1 MTNKKITVLF
11 DNTENDQL
19 PLYVEATWQ
28 EPQKAF
34 ITLDLR
40 NGEVD
45 ADYQPIG
52 DNGVPTSV
60 HNGVVLRFSIVPEN
74 TGESISKIIAHFED
88 QLLSIYKK
96 SQVKL
101 NSSNN
106 FVGCAAEGIDEEQLG
121 DEILFLSRDIGCM
134 SFDNRVDIGDEE
146 TLLDVIEVTPDTS
159 NLEQYVAQV
168 VKKMEA
174 NYFILEGSWTDS
186 EVVTLRVLEKLSQ
199 HTDCLNKNG
208 MIMLLDNI
216 DSHVIDGFSRNDIEQ
231 DDIDAAMSR
240 N

>member
-1 MTNKKITVLF
+1 MTNKKITVIF
-11 DNTENDQL
+11 NNTEKDEL
-19 PLYVEATWQ
+19 PLYVEVAGQ
-28 EPQKAF
+28 EPQNAF

-45 ADYQPIG
+45 ADYQALG
-52 DNGVPTSV
+52 DSGVPTSV
-60 HNGVVLRFSIVPEN
+60 HNSVVLRFNIVPEI
-74 TGESISKIIAHFED
+74 TGDSISKIIAHFED
-88 QLLSIYKK
+88 RLQSIYAK

-101 NSSNN
+101 IPFND
-106 FVGCAAEGIDEEQLG
+106 FIGCAADGVDLEQYG
-121 DEILFLSRDIGCM
+121 DEKLTLSIDIYNM
-134 SFDNRVDIGDEE
+134 SFDHRVVIGDEE
-146 TLLDVIEVTPDTS
+146 TLYATIEVTPDTS

-186 EVVTLRVLEKLSQ
+186 EVVTLRVLETLSK

-216 DSHVIDGFSRNDIEQ
+216 DSHDIDDFSRN
-231 DDIDAAMSR
+231 DIDAAMSR